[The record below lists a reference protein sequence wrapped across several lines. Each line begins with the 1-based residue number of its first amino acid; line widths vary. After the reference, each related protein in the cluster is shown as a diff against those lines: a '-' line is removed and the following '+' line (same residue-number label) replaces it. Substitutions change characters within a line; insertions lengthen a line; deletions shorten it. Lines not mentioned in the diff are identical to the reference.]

1 MLNTVGF
8 VCSWLGYALV
18 SMHQRQKYGIK
29 FYQPH
34 TWIGMFTM
42 VIYTINWFMGAIL
55 YTNMKCVPGYIKVYY
70 IPYIIYITYFSFY
83 INFYKV
89 TLISQFEKS

>member
-8 VCSWLGYALV
+8 ICSWVGYALV

-55 YTNMKCVPGYIKVYY
+55 YTNLKCVPGYIKVYSE
-70 IPYIIYITYFSFY
+70 IDLDPTIL
-83 INFYKV
+83 KV
-89 TLISQFEKS
+89 LNLALI

>member
-8 VCSWLGYALV
+8 ICSWTGYALV

-42 VIYTINWFMGAIL
+42 VIYTINWFMGVIL
-55 YTNMKCVPGYIKVYY
+55 YTGLQCVPGYVKVKIIFIKVL
-70 IPYIIYITYFSFY
+70 IRMSAFDPEV
-83 INFYKV
+83 KV
-89 TLISQFEKS
+89 TRIFQ